1 MKSPIFIVGPH
12 RGGSTLWHNLIS
24 MCPGIM
30 RFADPRFLGRR
41 GQRDFR
47 FFLNTQT
54 RTLSTAE
61 DINTLVELCFSRK
74 NIPGLEGAFWR
85 FEGIN
90 AVDDPELRKQVARRI
105 MDSDQSLGAI
115 AKILIE
121 GITRF
126 SGCERAC
133 VKFPVDVGHIP
144 ELIKWFPDCKIIH
157 ITRDPRALA
166 VSKSNDPS
174 GTAIKVV
181 EHPRFAWL
189 IRKLA
194 VCSTIAQ
201 YRMSAK
207 LHVQLKRLN
216 NYRLFRY
223 EDLLAESERVLREL
237 CDFIETDFRQDM
249 LEPQKGRHEHQ
260 PSSLTGKR
268 QKAFDPAAATR
279 WRSVIS
285 LADYW
290 LISSLTRRSMTKL
303 GYNPKTHP
311 IFRQEDKSQRTEVR
325 SQKTDE
331 RGQKTEVRARS

>member
-1 MKSPIFIVGPH
+1 MQNPIFIVGPH
-12 RGGSTLWHNLIS
+12 RSGSTLWHNLIA
-24 MCPGIM
+24 MCPDIM
-30 RFADPRFLGRR
+30 RLTDPRFLGRR

-47 FFLNTQT
+47 FFLSTQV
-54 RTLSTAE
+54 RNLSTPE
-61 DINTLVELCFSRK
+61 DITTLVELCFSRK

-85 FEGIN
+85 FEGIS
-90 AVDDPELRKQVARRI
+90 AVDDPELRKEVERRI
-105 MDSDQSLGAI
+105 MDSDRSLEAI

-121 GITRF
+121 EITRF
-126 SGCERAC
+126 SGCKRAC

-166 VSKSNDPS
+166 MSKSNDPS

-181 EHPRFAWL
+181 EHPRFGWL

-194 VCSTIAQ
+194 MWATIAQ
-201 YRMSAK
+201 YRLSAK
-207 LHVQLKRLN
+207 LHLQFKDSN

-223 EDLLAESERVLREL
+223 EDLLAEPERVLREL
-237 CDFIETDFRQDM
+237 CAFIETDFTEEM

-268 QKAFDPAAATR
+268 QRAFDPAAATR
-279 WRSVIS
+279 WRAVIS

-290 LISSLTRRSMTKL
+290 LISSLTLRSMKKL

-311 IFRQEDKSQRTEVR
+311 IFETARQFGQRAPQQAAV
-325 SQKTDE
+325 
-331 RGQKTEVRARS
+331 